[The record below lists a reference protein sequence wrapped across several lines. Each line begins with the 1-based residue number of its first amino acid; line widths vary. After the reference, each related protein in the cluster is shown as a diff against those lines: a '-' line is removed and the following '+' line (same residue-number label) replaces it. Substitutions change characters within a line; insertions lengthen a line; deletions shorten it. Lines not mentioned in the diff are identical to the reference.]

1 MKLNMKLMTAV
12 VLAAST
18 LGFGANAHAAF
29 NFGGF
34 QAAVAPQ
41 IPATNTGATA
51 TATAAA
57 ATVVAA
63 TAAAAAQSANTI
75 AAAAVNAIVQ
85 QQQASA
91 GISGS

>member
-1 MKLNMKLMTAV
+1 MKLNMKLMAAV

-41 IPATNTGATA
+41 IPVTNTGAVATNTA
-51 TATAAA
+51 VQTTVAGIATNGTAQAANTAA
-57 ATVVAA
+57 VAA
-63 TAAAAAQSANTI
+63 VH
-75 AAAAVNAIVQ
+75 AVVQ